1 MTKVSGV
8 TELVAEN
15 AIKSRVMYKLRTA
28 TSSVPAQPTVS
39 SVKTSWSTGNIV
51 PNQTYPFLWGCE
63 LVTYTDNAEEVM
75 PVQLL
80 AVAGVDANLLA
91 WVQQWDGTKAQ
102 MSGNYVLAGGI
113 YAGTKPT
120 IDPTTGDLS
129 GTYTGIVMGHQVV
142 RRKDGTYRTGI
153 FAFDNG
159 RCVVGIDP
167 VEKLYQFCGR
177 VVNGDEKGERAEMD
191 NKRLSFYDASNNLV
205 NELTAEQVTPG
216 AMFNA
221 TALNFTLPTATASG
235 SQAIADGV
243 SAIRIGYYN
252 GTARSDT
259 FKLSVKG
266 TFTTAATITSGT
278 SVPPVI
284 FTSLVIRAYSSSTD
298 TSAVT
303 ASSPYIWEQ
312 TIGSANLYNVG
323 TATLTDPSL
332 YISTQGN
339 AYRYALFIVTSVQ
352 AVGTS
357 YASRTITWRNGTTMV
372 NNVVTS
378 NPVVVTTDI
387 NVYRSIYGANGY
399 VLGITNQNY
408 MAMYQSGVR
417 MLMEAMCDGRGFKV
431 ELNSGFAPYYNGN
444 KAPFPVCLFAGR
456 VTLSWSGNTASSPQI
471 KGQGLGGSIPTV
483 SLSTSTGVTISWS
496 NCAWHTKLGL
506 TALTADNLL
515 IQATP
520 FNRNAGGASRY
531 DTAIAISSFSATQCV
546 VFTSDDTN
554 FSASAFFIRI
564 DYLL

>member
-1 MTKVSGV
+1 MKVSGV
-8 TELVAEN
+8 TELVAVSS
-15 AIKSRVMYKLRTA
+15 IKSRVMYKLRTT
-28 TSSVPAQPTVS
+28 TSSAPAQPTVS

-51 PNQTYPFLWGCE
+51 PDQTYPFLWGCE
-63 LVTYTDNAEEVM
+63 LVTYTDNQEEVL

-80 AVAGVDANLLA
+80 AVSGVDANLLA
-91 WVQQWDGTKAQ
+91 WVQQWDGSKAQ

-120 IDPTTGDLS
+120 VDSATGDLS

-142 RRKDGTYRTGI
+142 KRKDGTYRTGI

-191 NKRLSFYDASNNLV
+191 NKRLSFFDASNNLV

-221 TALNFTLPTATASG
+221 TPLTFTLTQASG
-235 SQAIADGV
+235 SQTIDNGV
-243 SAIRIGYYN
+243 SAIKIGYYN

-266 TFTTAATITSGT
+266 TFTVAATITSGT

-284 FTSLVIRAYSSSTD
+284 FTSLVIRAYSSSTN
-298 TSAVT
+298 TSSVT
-303 ASSPYIWEQ
+303 ASSPYVWEQ
-312 TIGSANLYNVG
+312 TIGSVNMYNAGSV
-323 TATLTDPSL
+323 TLTDPKL
-332 YISTQGN
+332 TISTQGN

-357 YASRTITWRNGTTMV
+357 YASKTITWRNGTTTTGGV
-372 NNVVTS
+372 TTNN
-378 NPVVVTTDI
+378 PIEVTTDI
-387 NVYRSIYGANGY
+387 SVYRSIYGANGY
-399 VLGITNQNY
+399 VLGISSQNY
-408 MAMYQSGVR
+408 MAMYQSGLR
-417 MLMEAMCDGRGFKV
+417 MLMETMCDGRGFKV
-431 ELNSGFAPYYNGN
+431 ELNTGFSPYYNGN
-444 KAPFPVCLFAGR
+444 KSPFPVCLFAGR
-456 VTLSWSGNTASSPQI
+456 VSLSWSGNTASSPQI
-471 KGQGLGGSIPTV
+471 SGQGLGGSTPTV
-483 SLSTSTGVTISWS
+483 SLSTSTGITISWS
-496 NCAWHTKLGL
+496 SCAWHTKLGL
-506 TALTADNLL
+506 SALDASKLL

-520 FNRNAGGASRY
+520 FGRNSGGSSQY
-531 DTAIAISSFSATQCV
+531 DTALAISSFSATQCE
-546 VFTSDDTN
+546 VFTSNDN
-554 FSASAFFIRI
+554 RYSGSAFFIRI

>member
-1 MTKVSGV
+1 MKVSGV
-8 TELVAEN
+8 TELVAVSS
-15 AIKSRVMYKLRTA
+15 IKSRVMYKLRTT
-28 TSSVPAQPTVS
+28 TSSAPAQPTVS

-51 PNQTYPFLWGCE
+51 PDQTYPFLWGCE
-63 LVTYTDNAEEVM
+63 LVTYTDNQEEVL

-80 AVAGVDANLLA
+80 AVSGVDANLLA
-91 WVQQWDGTKAQ
+91 WVQQWDGSKAQ

-120 IDPTTGDLS
+120 VDSATGDLS

-142 RRKDGTYRTGI
+142 KRKDGTYRTGI

-191 NKRLSFYDASNNLV
+191 NKRLSFFDASNNLV

-221 TALNFTLPTATASG
+221 TPLTFTLTQASG
-235 SQAIADGV
+235 SQTIANGV
-243 SAIRIGYYN
+243 SAIKIGYYN

-266 TFTTAATITSGT
+266 TFTVAATITSGT

-284 FTSLVIRAYSSSTD
+284 FTYLVIRAYSSSTN
-298 TSAVT
+298 TSTVN
-303 ASSPYIWEQ
+303 ASTQYVWEQ
-312 TIGSANLYNVG
+312 TIGSVNMYNAGSV
-323 TATLTDPSL
+323 TLTDPKL
-332 YISTQGN
+332 TISTQGN

-357 YASRTITWRNGTTMV
+357 YASKTITWRNGTTTTGGV
-372 NNVVTS
+372 TTNN
-378 NPVVVTTDI
+378 PIEVTTDVS
-387 NVYRSIYGANGY
+387 VYRSIYGANGY
-399 VLGITNQNY
+399 VLGISSQNY
-408 MAMYQSGVR
+408 MAMYQSGLR
-417 MLMEAMCDGRGFKV
+417 MLTEAMCDGRGYKV
-431 ELNSGFAPYYNGN
+431 ELNTGFSPYYNGN
-444 KAPFPVCLFAGR
+444 KSPFPVCLFAGR
-456 VTLSWSGNTASSPQI
+456 VSLSWSGNTASSPQI
-471 KGQGLGGSIPTV
+471 SGQGLGGSTPTV
-483 SLSTSTGVTISWS
+483 SLSTSTGITISWS
-496 NCAWHTKLGL
+496 SCAWHTKLGL
-506 TALTADNLL
+506 SALDASKLL

-520 FNRNAGGASRY
+520 FGRNSGGTSQF

-546 VFTSDDTN
+546 VFTSNDN
-554 FSASAFFIRI
+554 SYSGSAFFIRI

>member
-1 MTKVSGV
+1 MKVSGV
-8 TELVAEN
+8 TELVAVSS
-15 AIKSRVMYKLRTA
+15 IKSRVMYKLRTT
-28 TSSVPAQPTVS
+28 TSSAPAQPTVS

-51 PNQTYPFLWGCE
+51 PDQTYPFLWGCE
-63 LVTYTDNAEEVM
+63 LVTYTDNQEEVL

-80 AVAGVDANLLA
+80 AVSGVDANLLA
-91 WVQQWDGTKAQ
+91 WVQQWDGSKAQ

-120 IDPTTGDLS
+120 VDSATGDLS

-142 RRKDGTYRTGI
+142 KRKDGTYRTGI

-191 NKRLSFYDASNNLV
+191 NKRLSFFDASNNLV

-221 TALNFTLPTATASG
+221 TPLTFTLTQASG
-235 SQAIADGV
+235 SQTIDNGV
-243 SAIRIGYYN
+243 SAIKIGYYN

-266 TFTTAATITSGT
+266 TFTVAATITSGT

-284 FTSLVIRAYSSSTD
+284 FTSLVIRAYSSSTN
-298 TSAVT
+298 TSSVT
-303 ASSPYIWEQ
+303 ASSPYVWEQ
-312 TIGSANLYNVG
+312 TIGSVNLYNAGSV
-323 TATLTDPSL
+323 TLTDPKL
-332 YISTQGN
+332 TISTQGN

-357 YASRTITWRNGTTMV
+357 YASKTITWRNGTTTTGGV
-372 NNVVTS
+372 TTNN
-378 NPVVVTTDI
+378 PIEVTTDI
-387 NVYRSIYGANGY
+387 SVYRSIYGANGY
-399 VLGITNQNY
+399 VLGISSQNY
-408 MAMYQSGVR
+408 MAMYQSGLR
-417 MLMEAMCDGRGFKV
+417 MLMETMCDGRGFKV
-431 ELNSGFAPYYNGN
+431 ELNTGFSPYYNGN
-444 KAPFPVCLFAGR
+444 KSPFPVCLFAGR
-456 VTLSWSGNTASSPQI
+456 VSLSWSGNTASSPQI
-471 KGQGLGGSIPTV
+471 SGQGLGGSTPTV
-483 SLSTSTGVTISWS
+483 SLSTSTGITISWS
-496 NCAWHTKLGL
+496 SCAWHTKLGL
-506 TALTADNLL
+506 SALDASKLL

-520 FNRNAGGASRY
+520 FGRNSGGSSQY
-531 DTAIAISSFSATQCV
+531 DTALAISSFSATQCE
-546 VFTSDDTN
+546 VFTSNDN
-554 FSASAFFIRI
+554 RYSGSAFFIRI